1 MFVKMGFKKWTKGTQ
16 AGLRIYTDS
25 INKLSSI
32 LEFPSRDTQWR
43 SLRDFL
49 HAIEL
54 SQGRT
59 NVPPYSRNLQIIDSS
74 LLKELSTTMTIA
86 QHDHSTQGYITVS
99 SGNWL
104 RIIVE
109 KFMNRNFYFEFVSG
123 DNIDLLIL
131 PDFKL
136 DIRKQ
141 RKNELNIIE
150 KKVYFKSLRK
160 SNVVPL
166 EANIIGLYFEL
177 EEVKYISEKEK
188 LIPFHR
194 FPNLNS
200 KLPKIAERNIS
211 CDIDVCDNQGHFV
224 KFVEV
229 KSLYGLPG
237 REFNLTI
244 NEYKSRE
251 ICCRNRWEYEIVVY
265 YRIGKQI
272 LKRLVITPEMKLIT
286 RPSGYWCNFEKT
298 SKNMK
303 EL

>member
-32 LEFPSRDTQWR
+32 LEFPSRDKKWR

-54 SQGRT
+54 LLGRT
-59 NVPPYSRNLQIIDSS
+59 NVLPYSRNLQIIDSS
-74 LLKELSTTMTIA
+74 LSKKLSATMTIA
-86 QHDHSTQGYITVS
+86 QHNHSTQGYITVP
-99 SGNWL
+99 SGTWL
-104 RIIVE
+104 GIIVE
-109 KFMNRNFYFEFVSG
+109 KFMNRNFYFEYISEE
-123 DNIDLLIL
+123 NIDLLVL

-136 DIRKQ
+136 DIRKK

-150 KKVYFKSLRK
+150 EEVYSKSLRK
-160 SNVVPL
+160 SNVIPF

-188 LIPFHR
+188 LVPSHR

-229 KSLYGLPG
+229 KSVYGLPVK
-237 REFNLTI
+237 EFNLTI

-251 ICCRNRWEYEIVVY
+251 ICCKNRWEYEIVVY
-265 YRIGKQI
+265 YHIGKQI
-272 LKRLVITPEMKLIT
+272 LKRLIITPEMKLIT
-286 RPSGYWCNFEKT
+286 RPSGYWCIFKKT
-298 SKNMK
+298 G
-303 EL
+303 

>member
-32 LEFPSRDTQWR
+32 LEFPSRDKKWR

-54 SQGRT
+54 LLGRT
-59 NVPPYSRNLQIIDSS
+59 SVLPYSRNLQIIDSS
-74 LLKELSTTMTIA
+74 LSKKLSATMTIA
-86 QHDHSTQGYITVS
+86 QHNHSTQGYITVP
-99 SGNWL
+99 SGTWL
-104 RIIVE
+104 GIIVE
-109 KFMNRNFYFEFVSG
+109 KFMNRNFYFEYISEE
-123 DNIDLLIL
+123 NIDLLVL

-136 DIRKQ
+136 DIRKK

-150 KKVYFKSLRK
+150 EEVYSKSLRK
-160 SNVVPL
+160 SNVIPF

-188 LIPFHR
+188 LVPSHR

-229 KSLYGLPG
+229 KSVYGLPVK
-237 REFNLTI
+237 EFNLTI

-251 ICCRNRWEYEIVVY
+251 ICCKNRWEYEIVVY
-265 YRIGKQI
+265 YHIGKQI
-272 LKRLVITPEMKLIT
+272 LKRLIITPEMKLIT
-286 RPSGYWCNFEKT
+286 RPSGYWCIFKKT
-298 SKNMK
+298 G
-303 EL
+303 